1 MGKPLLS
8 NGNKMPGARF
18 FPNGK
23 LNFSENLLRRSDAG
37 DAIVFW
43 GEDKVKSRLSW
54 QALNQAVSR
63 MQQALLASGVV
74 SGDRVVALMP
84 NVPETVI
91 AMLAASSLGAV
102 WSSCSPD
109 FGEQGIIDRFGQIEP
124 KILMACDG
132 YFYNGKTFD
141 ILPKVAAVTRRLPS
155 LKKVVIVPYQAST
168 QNQSA
173 DISDIGHG
181 VSYETFTAESTA
193 RQVQFTPLPFNH
205 PLYILFSSGTT
216 GVPKC
221 IVHSAGGTLLQHV
234 KEHQLHCDIK
244 PDDRVFY
251 FTTCTWMMWNWLV
264 SALASEATLLLYDG
278 SPFYSNGEILFD
290 YADAENMTH
299 FGTSAKF
306 IDALNKQA
314 IHPASSHQLES
325 LRLIASTGSALSPES
340 FEFVYAHI
348 KQDLYLASISGGTDI
363 VSCFVLGNPTA
374 PVYRGEIACKG
385 LAMAVEVWDEQGE
398 AVVQK
403 KGELVC
409 CKPFPSMPLYFWN
422 DPNNE
427 KYHSAYFERYPNVW
441 AHGDF
446 AEITAHNGII
456 IHGRSDTTLNPGGV
470 RIGTAEIYRQVELV
484 DAVLESIAV
493 GQQSDG
499 DERIILFVVLRTG
512 ITLDQM
518 LVQQIQQQIR
528 RGASSRHVP
537 AFILQVSD
545 IPRTKSGKIAELA
558 VRDVIEGREVK
569 NQSALA
575 NPESLTLYKKLA
587 LRENWIH

>member
-1 MGKPLLS
+1 
-8 NGNKMPGARF
+8 
-18 FPNGK
+18 
-23 LNFSENLLRRSDAG
+23 
-37 DAIVFW
+37 
-43 GEDKVKSRLSW
+43 
-54 QALNQAVSR
+54 

-385 LAMAVEVWDEQGE
+385 LAMAVEVWDEQGQS
-398 AVVQK
+398 VVQA

-409 CKPFPSMPLYFWN
+409 RQPFPSMPLYFWN

-427 KYHSAYFERYPNVW
+427 KYHSAYFERFPNVW

-446 AEITAHNGII
+446 AEITANNGII
-456 IHGRSDTTLNPGGV
+456 IHGRSDTTLNPGGI

-499 DERIILFVVLRTG
+499 DERIILFVVLRAG
-512 ITLDQM
+512 ITLDQL
-518 LVQQIQQQIR
+518 LVQKIQQQIR
-528 RGASSRHVP
+528 QGASARHVP
-537 AFILQVSD
+537 AVILQVSD

-575 NPESLTLYKKLA
+575 NPESLALYKTLA